1 MWEAILITLLIF
13 AIIGATLFVLKR
25 NNKFK
30 VPKGVKPQPY
40 KDDEDDY

>member
-1 MWEAILITLLIF
+1 MWKAILITLLIF
-13 AIIGATLFVLKR
+13 AVIGATLFVLKR

>member
-1 MWEAILITLLIF
+1 MWKAILITLLIF
-13 AIIGATLFVLKR
+13 AIIAATLFVLKR

>member
-1 MWEAILITLLIF
+1 MWKAIIVTLIIF

-40 KDDEDDY
+40 KDDEDDD